1 MAEHQHPDQDSQAA
15 PYLRLAAMSVL
26 SFLAMY
32 ILMYAMV
39 DKASNIKP
47 SLNQAYMAGLMAA
60 PMVVIELLLMGMM
73 YPRKGLNR
81 GLLAVSL
88 AFGLLCFA
96 AIRQQW
102 LIGDREFLRSMI
114 PHHSGAILM
123 CAKAPVRDPE
133 IRQLCGAII
142 EGQKGEIDQMS
153 AMLAR
158 PR

>member
-1 MAEHQHPDQDSQAA
+1 MAQGQHSEDHAHHA
-15 PYLRLAAMSVL
+15 PYQRLAAMTVL

-32 ILMYAMV
+32 VLMYAMV
-39 DKASNIKP
+39 DKVSNIHP
-47 SLNQAYMAGLMAA
+47 SFNQAYMAGLMAA
-60 PMVVIELLLMGMM
+60 PMVMIELLLMGMM

-81 GLLAVSL
+81 GLLAASL
-88 AFGLLCFA
+88 AVGLLCFA

-123 CAKAPVRDPE
+123 CGEAPIRDPE
-133 IRQLCGAII
+133 LRRLCAGII
-142 EGQKGEIDQMS
+142 EGQQREIDQMN

-158 PR
+158 NR